1 MRTRIE
7 RRVNG
12 CRPQE
17 EGVAVG
23 LRGGEHEAVIELRE
37 SGGTEAEPVFLFA
50 PARSYSTVT
59 LAMLSGHPDIYGFP
73 EMLIFTAATVGELLD
88 EGTGLAHFPLR
99 QSGIWRAVADLHEG
113 SQDDDAVARAQA
125 WLADRAEWPTT
136 RLMDHL
142 IGLARPRISL
152 EKSPDTS
159 SDDTTLARCMAAYP
173 RARFLHLVRHPVT
186 TQRSIH
192 DHWRPAGRFRS
203 EKALAAAAAAFWY
216 LSHQRIIKALAP
228 LPSQQWM
235 RVRAEDLLT
244 EPRVRLPR
252 ILAWLELDSSP
263 QIIDRMLLTENWR
276 FAGTGRSEGLLGGD
290 PKFLRSPALRPIP
303 APGPVVFDPAWG
315 LRDEMCDRMTVLAR
329 SLGY

>member
-1 MRTRIE
+1 MTH
-7 RRVNG
+7 G
-12 CRPQE
+12 
-17 EGVAVG
+17 
-23 LRGGEHEAVIELRE
+23 HESDDA
-37 SGGTEAEPVFLFA
+37 GAEPVFLLA

-59 LAMLSGHPDIYGFP
+59 LALLSGHPDVYGFP
-73 EMLIFTAATVGELLD
+73 ELLIFTADTVGELLS

-99 QSGIWRAVADLHEG
+99 QSGLWRAVADLHEG
-113 SQDDDAVARAQA
+113 SQDDDALARARE
-125 WLADRAEWPTT
+125 WLANRADWPTT

-142 IGLARPRISL
+142 IGLARPCISL

-159 SDDTTLARCMAAYP
+159 SADATLAGCMAAYP

-192 DHWRPAGRFRS
+192 DHWRPAGRFGT
-203 EKALAAAAAAFWY
+203 EKALIAEAAAFWY

-228 LPSQQWM
+228 LPSHQWM

-244 EPRVRLPR
+244 EPRVWIPR
-252 ILAWLELDSSP
+252 ILAWLELESTP
-263 QIIDRMLLTENWR
+263 EIIDRMLLTENWR
-276 FAGTGRSEGLLGGD
+276 FAGTGSSEGLFGGD

-303 APGPVVFDPAWG
+303 APGPVVFDPSWG
-315 LRDEMCDRMTVLAR
+315 LRDEMRDRMTVLAH